1 MGEWVKFPTTPEEM
15 QKVFERIG
23 IGQKDDFGQ
32 PYEEWF
38 ITDYD
43 CYVDG
48 LYDKLGEYENLDELN
63 YLASKLDEMSQGEY
77 EQFQAAME
85 IGDHS
90 GSLQEII
97 NLTENLDCYDI
108 YPDIHDHDD
117 LGGITSRSWTPC
129 RCRSTCGTTSTM
141 RPTAGTSPWRRA
153 ASSPTWGMCGDTG
166 SSFHEYYDGE
176 HGSIPEE
183 YRVMTSRTRRS

>member
-1 MGEWVKFPTTPEEM
+1 
-15 QKVFERIG
+15 
-23 IGQKDDFGQ
+23 
-32 PYEEWF
+32 
-38 ITDYD
+38 
-43 CYVDG
+43 
-48 LYDKLGEYENLDELN
+48 
-63 YLASKLDEMSQGEY
+63 MSQGEY

-117 LGGITSRSWTPC
+117 LGRYYIEELDAMQVPEHLR
-129 RCRSTCGTTSTM
+129 TTSTM
-141 RPTAGTSPWRRA
+141 RSTAGTSPWRRA

-183 YRVMTSRTRRS
+183 YRVMTFQDAEELTEEEKSEWAMDIALRYGRVLPPARPAVCRRAPGGSTRPRRRSTKI

>member
-48 LYDKLGEYENLDELN
+48 LYDKLGEYESLDELN

-108 YPDIHDHDD
+108 YPDIH
-117 LGGITSRSWTPC
+117 GPRRPGAGITSRSWTPC

-153 ASSPTWGMCGDTG
+153 ASSPTWGMCGTPGAASMSITMGSMAASRRNTG
-166 SSFHEYYDGE
+166 
-176 HGSIPEE
+176 
-183 YRVMTSRTRRS
+183 